1 MDDMFPGAHGKLNIE
16 LPEKSQKP
24 QPKQGKDTRSYSNP
38 QAESEPGVVG
48 SVHHPPF
55 PFGWLHLGQPHPQRA
70 AKTVAEEKARK
81 RTQVAESPAPYHE
94 WEREQRDDYP
104 CSRQH

>member
-38 QAESEPGVVG
+38 QAESEPEVVG
-48 SVHHPPF
+48 SVHHPN
-55 PFGWLHLGQPHPQRA
+55 
-70 AKTVAEEKARK
+70 
-81 RTQVAESPAPYHE
+81 E

>member
-1 MDDMFPGAHGKLNIE
+1 MDDFVFPGIHGSLNIK
-16 LPEKSQKP
+16 LPKKFQPERMKVTKKP
-24 QPKQGKDTRSYSNP
+24 LNP
-38 QAESEPGVVG
+38 QAPGEPGVVG

-55 PFGWLHLGQPHPQRA
+55 PFGWLHLGQPHPKRA
-70 AKTVAEEKARK
+70 KRIVAEENARK
-81 RTQVAESPAPYHE
+81 KVQVAESSAPYHE

>member
-1 MDDMFPGAHGKLNIE
+1 MDDFVFPGIHGSLNIK

-55 PFGWLHLGQPHPQRA
+55 PFGWLHLGQPHP
-70 AKTVAEEKARK
+70 K
-81 RTQVAESPAPYHE
+81 P
-94 WEREQRDDYP
+94 
-104 CSRQH
+104 